1 MIDDYIEM
9 SGLLDANP
17 DPEGEEDTML
27 FTKGKDTLKTIS
39 PGGEIVDIKIKINNP
54 KKTDVILVNEWKKIV
69 KEINRKHKEITKNAQ
84 SQKETLSDNQDMSI
98 RKTGVHKYK
107 GNFFEGALV
116 EFYIKVP
123 KTLQKGDKISNR
135 FGAKGVITNVIPKD
149 KIARAEH
156 SGDIGIF
163 LPSAGVLGRKG
174 SAIIKELYV
183 GKIMLNL
190 QRIVREKAEANE
202 GIEDIKDFIIE
213 VYDVMDPTKDKRL
226 VANIKEKLKA
236 PAADLKAAFKSD
248 GIKFNY
254 MIPPFNTPGFENFIE
269 AAGLLKIELD
279 ERVYIPE
286 TGQWTKDKIPVG
298 IALNIAQLKSR
309 EFSGSLSSYF

>member
-69 KEINRKHKEITKNAQ
+69 KEINRKHKEIT
-84 SQKETLSDNQDMSI
+84 
-98 RKTGVHKYK
+98 K